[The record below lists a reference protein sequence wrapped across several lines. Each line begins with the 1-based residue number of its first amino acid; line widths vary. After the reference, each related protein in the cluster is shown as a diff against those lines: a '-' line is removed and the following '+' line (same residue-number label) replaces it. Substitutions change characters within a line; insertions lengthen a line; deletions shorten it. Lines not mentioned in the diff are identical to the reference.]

1 MIIQGKEVKEK
12 LLQGIDLVANT
23 VKPTLG
29 PQAKTV
35 ILQNNP
41 PVIINDGVT
50 ITKYI
55 SHEDPYVQMG
65 IQMVQNLASQA
76 QDKSGDGTTTACILA
91 QALCHSLMKLDNTST
106 STHAMN
112 QTLNGLKEL
121 VLEELTNRTIQIK
134 DTDILNVAT
143 VAANN
148 DRYLGT
154 LIQEALDMVGR
165 DGIVTVEES
174 KNYNTE
180 MVHREGMEVNEGYMS
195 HLMCNTENGKVE
207 FENPVIFLSNL
218 ELRKFSDIMPL
229 LEYSAA
235 NNQPLVI
242 FCKGMD
248 GSALNNLVMNLVNK
262 TVQCAVVMS
271 PNFGDAQ
278 IDELG
283 DIKTL
288 VGGNV
293 FVAESKDDPKVFTT
307 TDLGTCSKM
316 VITKETTTFI
326 GGEGNTKERIQSLK
340 EMTKT
345 LKGQELTRVKSRIAR
360 LNGGVATIQIGASS
374 TMEMRETKERLDD
387 ALNATKAAL
396 ESGIVLGGGM
406 TLYDI
411 AMETNMGGW
420 FAGALLMPLHVL
432 KENGG
437 FNETNPKE
445 LKTLRH
451 TNPNMGYN
459 ALTNEY
465 ADLHEAGVYDPVS
478 VTKNS
483 FLAAMSIASLFY
495 STEVAVLVE
504 E

>member
-91 QALCHSLMKLDNTST
+91 QALCHSLMDFDDV

-112 QTLNGLKEL
+112 NSLHSYKEE
-121 VLEELTNRTIQIK
+121 VLHELGNRTIQVK

-143 VAANN
+143 IAANN
-148 DRYLGT
+148 DKYLGG
-154 LIQEALDMVGR
+154 LIQEALNMVGR

-174 KNYNTE
+174 KNYNTQ
-180 MVHREGMEVNEGYMS
+180 MVHREGMEISEGYMS

-207 FENPVIFLSNL
+207 FENPIIFLSNL
-218 ELRKFSDIMPL
+218 SLRKFSDIMPL

-248 GSALNNLVMNLVNK
+248 GSALNNLIMNLMNK

-278 IDELG
+278 LDELA

-288 VGGNV
+288 IGGEV
-293 FVAESKDDPKVFTT
+293 FVDESKDDPKVFTA
-307 TDLGTCSKM
+307 TDLGTCSKV
-316 VITKETTTFI
+316 VITKESTTII
-326 GGEGNTKERIQSLK
+326 GGEGNTKERIDALK
-340 EMTKT
+340 ETAKT
-345 LKGQELTRVKSRIAR
+345 LKGHELARVKSRISR

-374 TMEMRETKERLDD
+374 SMEMRETKERLDD

-411 AMETNMGGW
+411 ATTGDMPQW
-420 FAGALLMPLHVL
+420 FNAALLQPLQVL

-437 FNETNPKE
+437 YKDVEDLDK
-445 LKTLRH
+445 LRED
-451 TNPNMGYN
+451 NKNIGYN
-459 ALTNEY
+459 ALTNGY
-465 ADLHEAGVYDPVS
+465 TDLHIAGVYDPVK

>member
-91 QALCHSLMKLDNTST
+91 QALCHALMDFDDV

-112 QTLNGLKEL
+112 NALSSLREEVLHEL
-121 VLEELTNRTIQIK
+121 GNRTIQVK

-143 VAANN
+143 IAANN
-148 DRYLGT
+148 DKYLGG
-154 LIQEALDMVGR
+154 LIQEALNMVGR

-174 KNYNTE
+174 KNYNTQ
-180 MVHREGMEVNEGYMS
+180 MVHREGMEISEGYMS

-218 ELRKFSDIMPL
+218 SLRKFSDIMPL
-229 LEYSAA
+229 LEYSAT
-235 NNQPLVI
+235 NNQPLII

-248 GSALNNLVMNLVNK
+248 GSALNNLIMNLVNK

-278 IDELG
+278 LDELA

-288 VGGNV
+288 IGGEV
-293 FVAESKDDPKVFTT
+293 FVDESKDDPKVFTA
-307 TDLGTCSKM
+307 TDLGTCSKV
-316 VITKETTTFI
+316 VITKETTTII
-326 GGEGNTKERIQSLK
+326 GGEGKTKERIDSLK
-340 EMTKT
+340 ETAKA
-345 LKGQELTRVKSRIAR
+345 LKGHELARVKSRIAR
-360 LNGGVATIQIGASS
+360 LNGGIATIQIGASS

-411 AMETNMGGW
+411 ATNGEMPEW
-420 FAGALLMPLHVL
+420 FNATLLQPLQVL

-437 FNETNPKE
+437 YNDVEDLDK
-445 LKTLRH
+445 LRED
-451 TNPNMGYN
+451 NKNIGYN
-459 ALTNEY
+459 ALTNGY
-465 ADLHEAGVYDPVS
+465 TDLHIAGVYDPVK